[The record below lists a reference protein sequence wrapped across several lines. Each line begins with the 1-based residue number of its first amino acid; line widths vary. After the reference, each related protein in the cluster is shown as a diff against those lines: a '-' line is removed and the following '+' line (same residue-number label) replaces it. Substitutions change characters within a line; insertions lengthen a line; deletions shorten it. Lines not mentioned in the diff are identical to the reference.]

1 MLYDIFQYGNQIELD
16 IRCNPCLII
25 KDLKKH
31 DHKWSQY
38 NTLRPEIPRQG
49 LCVINEKGYTGPG
62 PALNSIPQWN
72 EKFGT
77 DYDESV
83 FDKPTE
89 VYRESINLQNLL
101 SECLNFTV
109 RTHFLKLLPG
119 GYFPPHRD
127 SRKRQPVN
135 FRAIVPIQNTNP
147 PHVKFM
153 LEDQTL
159 RWNEGTMYIV
169 NTNLEH
175 TLMNYSRNDSIWL
188 VMNFLTCDAS
198 IDFVLKN
205 LAVK

>member
-16 IRCNPCLII
+16 IKCNPQLILE
-25 KDLKKH
+25 DLEKH
-31 DHKWSQY
+31 KHKWSQY

-49 LCVINEKGYTGPG
+49 LCVINEKGSTGPG

-72 EKFGT
+72 EKYGT
-77 DYDESV
+77 KYKESSFNLPTEIYKESV
-83 FDKPTE
+83 
-89 VYRESINLQNLL
+89 NLQNLM
-101 SECLNFTV
+101 SNCLDFSV

-127 SRKRQPVN
+127 SRKRNPIN
-135 FRAIVPIQNTNP
+135 FRAIVPIQNVNP
-147 PHVKFM
+147 PNVKFM
-153 LEDQTL
+153 LEDKTL
-159 RWNEGTMYIV
+159 YWDLGTMYIV

-175 TLMNYSRNDSIWL
+175 TLMNYSRDDSIWL
-188 VMNFLTCDAS
+188 VINFLTCNES